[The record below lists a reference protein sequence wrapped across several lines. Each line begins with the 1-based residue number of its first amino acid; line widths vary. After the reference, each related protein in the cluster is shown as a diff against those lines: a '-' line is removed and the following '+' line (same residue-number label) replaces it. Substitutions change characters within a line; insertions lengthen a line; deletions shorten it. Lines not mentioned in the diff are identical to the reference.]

1 VRRTILPSI
10 KLIPLYL
17 LLLVLPRV
25 SLAADDLVPG
35 LVGEYF
41 TYKTNGYVPDLPAGA
56 KPFLV
61 RVDKQIN
68 FPDPG
73 TGGDFHGTKLVYNFA
88 VRWTGVLRVAKAGE
102 YTLSTQSDDGA
113 RLTVDGKVV
122 LENDGPHPLSEKSAK
137 IQLTSGDH
145 PMKLEFAQGGGG
157 SAVMLYW
164 HPAGGDKHLVPGEA
178 LFHSKA
184 TEAVAWDQEAWA
196 KFQLGGGA
204 KGQAAAKRDNSPWG
218 RMDYGPFLSHT
229 IGSPQPSNNVTLKG
243 VAIKLDNGNA
253 GVLFDTALLRY
264 SAAWTG
270 GFLKLQ
276 GVAFDGA
283 HGPNPEIGGTFRF
296 GTSNGPGW
304 AKPGTTDFT
313 DPRPRPFGTLPT
325 EWAHYR
331 GLYRNGNQVVL
342 SYTVGATEVLEAPG
356 IEGNG
361 DAVLFSRTFQVGA
374 SKESMTLAVGEID
387 GAGEGAAVND
397 LLNGTFKQPA
407 EAFGTVGIT
416 KSGDRLL
423 MAACLL
429 DEPEKFEALLKELR
443 EAKWETVVKNNR
455 TRLLLTLP
463 PRTDVWRF
471 SLFVADGT
479 KKFDLVQLLDN
490 RKHADIASLIKG
502 GPALWPE
509 TVETKGK
516 LADTRSGDA
525 AKAAYVVDTL
535 TIPEKNPYNSWLRF
549 GGFDFFPDG
558 KSAAVCTW
566 SGDVWVVSGIDDK
579 LEKLTWKRFAAGLFQ
594 PLGLKIVDGK
604 IYVHGRDQIT
614 RLHDLNN
621 DGEADFYENFNN
633 DVKVTPGFHEFAF
646 DLHTDPQGNFYFIKA
661 GPVNPGGGGFGVT
674 TEHNGSLMR
683 VTKDGSRLDVIAT
696 GFRAPNGIGVGP
708 HGEITTGDNQGTW
721 TPVCRLNWIKPGGFY
736 GVVDLAHR
744 DKPPTQTDNPL
755 CWLPYA
761 WDNSSGSQVWAPEGN
776 KWGPFGGD
784 LLHLS
789 YGKCKLF
796 KVLIDKSNAGEI
808 QGGVVRFPLKFDTG
822 VMRGRFNPAD
832 GQLYVCGL
840 RGWQTDAAQ
849 DAALQ
854 RVRYT
859 GKPVNMPTGLRVK
872 PDGIEVTFTSALKE
886 ELANDPGSF
895 SVEQWNYHWTGEY
908 GSDEYSAN
916 NPSKKGHDT
925 LEVTSAKLM
934 PDGKTVFLAIAGL
947 KPVMQMVIKYDLESA
962 DGTQVADEVALTINA
977 VGDKRLVVSSK
988 GD

>member
-1 VRRTILPSI
+1 MTVALFARAGA
-10 KLIPLYL
+10 
-17 LLLVLPRV
+17 
-25 SLAADDLVPG
+25 AADELAPG

-61 RVDKQIN
+61 RVDKQVN

-88 VRWTGVLRVAKAGE
+88 VRWTGVLRVDKAGE
-102 YTLSTQSDDGA
+102 YTLFTQSDDGA
-113 RLTVDGKVV
+113 RLTIDGKVV

-137 IQLTSGDH
+137 VQLTAGDH
-145 PMKLEFAQGGGG
+145 PIKVEFAQGGGG
-157 SAVMLYW
+157 SAILLYW
-164 HPAGGDKHLVPGEA
+164 QPAGGDKQPVPGEA
-178 LFHSKA
+178 LFHNKSA
-184 TEAVAWDQEAWA
+184 EAVAWDKEAWE
-196 KFQLGGGA
+196 KFQIGGAA
-204 KGQAAAKRDNSPWG
+204 KGQAAAKQDNSPWG

-243 VAIKLDNGNA
+243 IAIKLDNGKA

-283 HGPNPEIGGTFRF
+283 HGPSPEIGGTFRF

-304 AKPGTTDFT
+304 ARPGTTDFK
-313 DPRPRPFGTLPT
+313 DPRVRGFGTLPK
-325 EWAHYR
+325 EWAHYK
-331 GLYRNGNQVVL
+331 GLYRNRNLVVL
-342 SYTVGATEVLEAPG
+342 SYTVGDVDIMEAPHLVDG
-356 IEGNG
+356 CTF
-361 DAVLFSRTFQVGA
+361 ARTLYVGP
-374 SKESMTLAVGEID
+374 SKTPLTMLVAELD
-387 GAGEGAAVND
+387 GGEGGVGRSNELGGSDNSGPAGGNTAAIRSGNSIAAARVLDNIKG
-397 LLNGTFKQPA
+397 GTW
-407 EAFGTVGIT
+407 EVV
-416 KSGDRLL
+416 
-423 MAACLL
+423 
-429 DEPEKFEALLKELR
+429 R
-443 EAKWETVVKNNR
+443 EQNR
-455 TRLLLTLP
+455 CRIHLTLP
-463 PRTDVWRF
+463 PDDHSRVITLWISGGEKGDPKILSPAIRAR
-471 SLFVADGT
+471 LMPI
-479 KKFDLVQLLDN
+479 DLVG
-490 RKHADIASLIKG
+490 ATKG

-509 TVETKGK
+509 TVTTKGK
-516 LADTRSGDA
+516 VADTSSGDA

-535 TIPEKNPYNSWLRF
+535 TVPEKNPYNSWMRF

-558 KSAAVCTW
+558 KSAAICTW
-566 SGDVWVVSGIDDK
+566 SGDVWIVSGIDDK
-579 LEKLTWKRFAAGLFQ
+579 LEKLTWKRYAAGLFQ

-646 DLHTDPQGNFYFIKA
+646 DLHTDPDGNFYFIKA

-683 VTKDGSRLDVIAT
+683 VTKDGSKLDVIAT

-708 HGEITTGDNQGTW
+708 RGEITTGDNQGTW
-721 TPVCRLNWIKPGGFY
+721 TPVCRLNWVKPGGFY

-744 DKPPTQTDNPL
+744 DKPPTTTDNPL
-755 CWLPYA
+755 CWIPYS
-761 WDNSSGSQVWAPEGN
+761 WDNSSGSQVWVPDGN

-796 KVLIDKSNAGEI
+796 KVLIDKSNSEI

-832 GQLYVCGL
+832 GQLYVAGL
-840 RGWQTDAAQ
+840 RGWQTEAAQ
-849 DAALQ
+849 DAALH

-872 PDGIEVTFTSALKE
+872 PDGIEVTFTGALKE
-886 ELANDPGSF
+886 ELANDAGSF
-895 SVEQWNYHWTGEY
+895 SVEQWNYRWTSEY
-908 GSDEYSAN
+908 GSDEYSAKD
-916 NPSKKGHDT
+916 PTKKGHDT
-925 LEVTSAKLM
+925 LDVKSAKLM
-934 PDGKTVFLAIAGL
+934 PDGKTVFLAIADL

-962 DGTQVADEVALTINA
+962 DGATIADEIALTINA
-977 VGDKRLVVSSK
+977 VGDKKLVVSTK
-988 GD
+988 GP